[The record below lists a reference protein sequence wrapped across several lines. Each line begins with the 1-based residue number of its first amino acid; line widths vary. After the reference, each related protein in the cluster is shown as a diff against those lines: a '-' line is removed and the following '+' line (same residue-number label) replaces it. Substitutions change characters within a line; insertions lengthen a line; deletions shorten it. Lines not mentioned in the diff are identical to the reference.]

1 MPSKLFNGYKFQFYS
16 ADQYEPPH
24 IHVVIAEKRAKI
36 WLHDISIA
44 WSRNFNQRELN
55 RVLRV
60 IRTHQ
65 DELTEWYNG
74 FFA

>member
-16 ADQYEPPH
+16 ADQHEPPH

-36 WLHDISIA
+36 WLHDLSVA

-55 RVLRV
+55 RVLKTIHRN
-60 IRTHQ
+60 Q

-74 FFA
+74 FFS